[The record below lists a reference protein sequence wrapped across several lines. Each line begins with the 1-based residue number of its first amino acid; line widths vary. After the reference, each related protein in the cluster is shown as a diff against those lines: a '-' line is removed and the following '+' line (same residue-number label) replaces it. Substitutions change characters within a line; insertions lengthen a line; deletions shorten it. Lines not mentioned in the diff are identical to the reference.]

1 MISVAHEASQPGAV
15 MITKRLE
22 EVRMSCVTRCP
33 LAGLV
38 WWGVPARVITR
49 IPANRPGS
57 VVI

>member
-1 MISVAHEASQPGAV
+1 

-49 IPANRPGS
+49 IPANGSGS